1 MRLFQVLSV
10 DKKSVK
16 IPKDKLFSGTPS
28 AAARKAM
35 TVLCGDKG
43 KCTLTLKIREVK
55 RVMRDGE
62 ITVVPVLDQD
72 NLPIVR
78 KYRVQRVAN
87 DTPVVFEGSTPVMF
101 RYKTEILESF
111 GRVA

>member
-10 DKKSVK
+10 DKKSMK
-16 IPKDKLFSGTPS
+16 IPMDKLFTGTPS

-35 TVLCGDKG
+35 TVLCGNK
-43 KCTLTLKIREVK
+43 KNCTLTLKIREVK

-62 ITVVPVLDQD
+62 TTVVPVLDRD
-72 NLPIVR
+72 NMQIVR
-78 KYRVQRVAN
+78 KYRVQRVEN
-87 DTPVVFEGSTPVMF
+87 DTPVVFEGSTPVTF
-101 RYKTEILESF
+101 RYKTDILESF